1 MAGHECDGCIY
12 WRYLA
17 VGTSKKPQD
26 GDMPATTCWTKGA
39 AAGASRGRIAA
50 RDGRQSVTLEQL
62 EQYEALVKEKRLWE
76 AELNTL
82 HRKYGGTVKDT
93 VRGSSAEYPYTSHP
107 VTITGVQTKP
117 NKRILQK
124 EARLKRRRAEVAEQL
139 EQIEQFIDGLEDSQL
154 RQIIHY
160 RFVKG
165 YSWVKTANLI
175 GGKNTSDAIKKR
187 VYRFFGKS
195 A

>member
-1 MAGHECDGCIY
+1 MSVTAASTGGIWRAGQV
-12 WRYLA
+12 R
-17 VGTSKKPQD
+17 KPQD
-26 GDMPATTCWTKGA
+26 GDMPATTCWTKGVA
-39 AAGASRGRIAA
+39 VGASRGRIAA

-165 YSWVKTANLI
+165 YSWVKTANLMNN
-175 GGKNTSDAIKKR
+175 KESAVRMQVKR
-187 VYRFFGKS
+187 YFQ
-195 A
+195 